1 MSSSSTVR
9 GKGLT
14 TSRTGLAV
22 YRQLEAR
29 ANSWLTA
36 ADISSMIAEEGR
48 HKHGVNPILCATI
61 VKRMKQQG
69 YPVEIKQQ
77 QQRAVKK
84 YRLIKDDS
92 DNEEE

>member
-1 MSSSSTVR
+1 MSNSSTVS
-9 GKGLT
+9 GKRLT
-14 TSRTGLAV
+14 VSLRGLAV

-36 ADISSMIAEEGR
+36 ADISSMITEEGR
-48 HKHGVNPILCATI
+48 HKQGVNATLCSII

-69 YPVEIKQQ
+69 YPVEIKHQQ
-77 QQRAVKK
+77 NRDVKK